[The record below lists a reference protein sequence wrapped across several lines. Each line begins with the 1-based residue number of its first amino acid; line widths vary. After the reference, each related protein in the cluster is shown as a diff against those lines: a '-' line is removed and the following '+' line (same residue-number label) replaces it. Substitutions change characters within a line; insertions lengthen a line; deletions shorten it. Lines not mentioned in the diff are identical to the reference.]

1 MGESKRRN
9 LAAQVQTRLDRPH
22 CPVHPSIAQI
32 EAPARIRRLRL
43 DHRGFPVPW
52 FVAWINGQADH
63 RIVDTRKL
71 EPAIKQRLCWT
82 CGEPLGKTYAFVIGP
97 MCAVN
102 RVISEPPSH
111 RECAEY
117 AARACPFLSR
127 PDMHRRT
134 AGMPDIDL
142 TFAAGNGL
150 KRNPGVTCLWIT
162 RSYKPF
168 RVPGNSHGN
177 AGILF
182 ELGPPIETVWYALGR
197 RASHQEVA
205 SALYSGLPAL
215 IETAHEEGREA
226 EDALAGMVAAAMPLL
241 PQAQAELGPMAAS

>member
-9 LAAQVQTRLDRPH
+9 LAAPH

-63 RIVDTRKL
+63 RIIDTRKL

-82 CGEPLGKTYAFVIGP
+82 CGEPLGKTFAFVIGP

-127 PDMHRRT
+127 PEAHRRT
-134 AGMPDIDL
+134 AGMPNVDL
-142 TFAAGNGL
+142 AWAAGNGL

-215 IETAHEEGREA
+215 IEVAHEEGREA

-241 PQAQAELGPMAAS
+241 PAAAS